1 MKKTVIAIGNR
12 LMMDD
17 AIGILVAENIK
28 GLLECEGIEVIVG
41 ETDIEY
47 CFSKLNLSDEF
58 YIVDSTHYGSHPGT
72 VTFKTLGEVKNSR
85 AMNCSIHSLSLI
97 DLMNLYKVN
106 IKGYFIGIEISN
118 IEINIGL
125 SDVLKE
131 QFQVISHKVLKL
143 ITEKGK

>member
-1 MKKTVIAIGNR
+1 
-12 LMMDD
+12 MMDD
-17 AIGILVAENIK
+17 AIGVLVAENIK
-28 GLLECEGIEVIVG
+28 GFLECEDIEVIVG

-58 YIVDSTHYGSHPGT
+58 YIVDSTHYGSLPGS
-72 VTFKTLGEVKNSR
+72 VIFKTLEEVKNSR
-85 AMNCSIHSLSLI
+85 AKNCSIHSLSLI

-106 IKGYFIGIEISN
+106 IKGYFIGIEIGE

-125 SDVLKE
+125 SGVLKE

-143 ITEKGK
+143 ITEKSK